1 MRLTRGR
8 RVRYPAALMPR
19 RRSPAPRHT
28 GSTRD
33 RILDVAGRH
42 FADRGFAGASV
53 RQIAAEAG
61 LRNQASLYHHFRNKR
76 ALYEAALARGIEPI
90 LALVAEIGADDP
102 LGGSMI
108 ERLVAYLAAHPHLPR
123 LIHRLGLEDRRYLPS
138 VVPRVIRPLYA
149 EGVKALARQRPS
161 WNAAM
166 LPHVAIGFYHLIF
179 SYFVSAPLLE
189 AALDLEATA
198 PAAVRRQQ
206 EFLREALTRLVGPSR
221 PRRRPSR

>member
-1 MRLTRGR
+1 
-8 RVRYPAALMPR
+8 MPR
-19 RRSPAPRHT
+19 HRAPASSPAPR
-28 GSTRD
+28 STRD

-61 LRNQASLYHHFRNKR
+61 LRNQASLYHHFRHKR

-90 LALVAEIGADDP
+90 LTMVAESRDDEA
-102 LGGSMI
+102 LSATLV
-108 ERLVAYLAAHPHLPR
+108 ERLIAHLAARPHIPR

-138 VVPRVIRPLYA
+138 VVSRVIRPLYA
-149 EGVKALARQRPS
+149 EGVKALAGRSRS
-161 WNAAM
+161 WNAAT

-179 SYFVSAPLLE
+179 GYFVSAPLLA
-189 AALDLEATA
+189 AALDLDATA

-206 EFLREALTRLVGPSR
+206 AFVREALTRLVSPAP

>member
-1 MRLTRGR
+1 
-8 RVRYPAALMPR
+8 MPR
-19 RRSPAPRHT
+19 RRPPVPRAPR
-28 GSTRD
+28 STRD
-33 RILDVAGRH
+33 RILEVAGRH

-90 LALVAEIGADDP
+90 LSLVGESRDD
-102 LGGSMI
+102 GGSGTDMVA
-108 ERLVAYLAAHPHLPR
+108 RLVAYLAAHPHLPR
-123 LIHRLGLEDRRYLPS
+123 LIHRLGLEDQRYLPS

-161 WNAAM
+161 WSAAM

-179 SYFVSAPLLE
+179 GYFVSAPLLQ
-189 AALDLEATA
+189 ATLALEATA

-206 EFLREALTRLVGPSR
+206 AFVREALTRLVGPSR

>member
-1 MRLTRGR
+1 
-8 RVRYPAALMPR
+8 MPR
-19 RRSPAPRHT
+19 RRSPALPVEAR
-28 GSTRD
+28 STRD
-33 RILDVAGRH
+33 RILEVAGRR
-42 FADRGFAGASV
+42 FAERGFTGASV

-90 LALVAEIGADDP
+90 LAMVAESRDDDALGAN
-102 LGGSMI
+102 LV
-108 ERLVAYLAAHPHLPR
+108 ERTVAYLAAHPHVPR

-149 EGVKALARQRPS
+149 EGIKSLARQSHS
-161 WNAAM
+161 WHAEM
-166 LPHVAIGFYHLIF
+166 LPHLAIGFYHLIF
-179 SYFVSAPLLE
+179 GYFVSAPLLE

-206 EFLREALTRLVGPSR
+206 AFVREALTRLVAPSR

>member
-1 MRLTRGR
+1 MT
-8 RVRYPAALMPR
+8 R
-19 RRSPAPRHT
+19 RRSPTPSREP

-33 RILDVAGRH
+33 RILEVAGRH

-53 RQIAAEAG
+53 RQIATEAG

-90 LALVAEIGADDP
+90 LAMVAESRRDDALGASLVD
-102 LGGSMI
+102 
-108 ERLVAYLAAHPHLPR
+108 RLVAYLAAHPHLPR

-149 EGVKALARQRPS
+149 EGVKALARRNPAWS
-161 WNAAM
+161 AST
-166 LPHVAIGFYHLIF
+166 LPHLAIGFYHLIF
-179 SYFVSAPLLE
+179 GYFVSAPLLE
-189 AALDLEATA
+189 AALDLDPTA

-206 EFLREALTRLVGPSR
+206 AFIREALERLVEPGTTS
-221 PRRRPSR
+221 RRRTPARRRRS

>member
-1 MRLTRGR
+1 
-8 RVRYPAALMPR
+8 MPR
-19 RRSPAPRHT
+19 RRPPAQRHT

-42 FADRGFAGASV
+42 FAERGFAGASV

-76 ALYEAALARGIEPI
+76 ALYEAALAKGIEPI
-90 LALVAEIGADDP
+90 LTLVTENRDDGTPGAT
-102 LGGSMI
+102 MV
-108 ERLVAYLAAHPHLPR
+108 ERLVAYLAEHPHLPR

-138 VVPRVIRPLYA
+138 VVPRIIRPLYA
-149 EGVKALARQRPS
+149 EGVKTLARQRPNWS
-161 WNAAM
+161 AAM

-179 SYFVSAPLLE
+179 GYFVSAPLLE
-189 AALDLEATA
+189 AAVDLEATD

-206 EFLREALTRLVGPSR
+206 AFVLEALTRLVGPSR

>member
-1 MRLTRGR
+1 
-8 RVRYPAALMPR
+8 MPR
-19 RRSPAPRHT
+19 RRPPAQRQT

-42 FADRGFAGASV
+42 FAERGFAGASV

-76 ALYEAALARGIEPI
+76 ALYEAALAKGIEPI
-90 LALVAEIGADDP
+90 LTLVTESRADGTLGA
-102 LGGSMI
+102 SMV
-108 ERLVAYLAAHPHLPR
+108 ERLVAYLAEHPHLPR

-138 VVPRVIRPLYA
+138 LVPRIIRPLYA
-149 EGVKALARQRPS
+149 EGVKALARQRPKWS
-161 WNAAM
+161 AAM

-179 SYFVSAPLLE
+179 GYFVSAPLLE
-189 AALDLEATA
+189 AALDLEATD

-206 EFLREALTRLVGPSR
+206 AFVREALTRLVGPSR
-221 PRRRPSR
+221 PPRRPSR

>member
-1 MRLTRGR
+1 
-8 RVRYPAALMPR
+8 MPR
-19 RRSPAPRHT
+19 RRPPAPRDT
-28 GSTRD
+28 RSTRD
-33 RILDVAGRH
+33 RILDVAARH
-42 FADRGFAGASV
+42 FAERGFAGASV

-90 LALVAEIGADDP
+90 LTLISESRDDGASGADMTD
-102 LGGSMI
+102 
-108 ERLVAYLAAHPHLPR
+108 RLVAYLAAHPHLPR

-138 VVPRVIRPLYA
+138 VVPRIIRPLYA
-149 EGVKALARQRPS
+149 EGIKTLAQRRPK
-161 WNAAM
+161 WTAAM

-179 SYFVSAPLLE
+179 GYFVSAPLLE
-189 AALDLEATA
+189 AALALDATA

-206 EFLREALTRLVGPSR
+206 EFVREALTRLVGPSR